1 VPQDLDVHLVLDN
14 YATPIPVPLALAS
27 RYERARGAGRG
38 TAVVV
43 LLSGWVAPCREA
55 VLAAWP
61 EPAARLSA
69 GRSRAS

>member
-1 VPQDLDVHLVLDN
+1 VAVAVTEVQ
-14 YATPIPVPLALAS
+14 AG
-27 RYERARGAGRG
+27 RADGRG